1 MPGSRQWFRLAD
13 AISGLEKAMLQVN
26 RMKSCNRMALGLML
40 LLAVPCSAQV
50 GPVRVQITPAN
61 QAITV
66 SSSLQLTAR
75 FSFLGNRT
83 SGADVT
89 NQVTWQSS
97 DMTIATVNGTG
108 LVTAT
113 SKHGI

>member
-26 RMKSCNRMALGLML
+26 RMKSCNRMALGLLL
-40 LLAVPCSAQV
+40 LLALPCSAQV

-83 SGADVT
+83 G
-89 NQVTWQSS
+89 
-97 DMTIATVNGTG
+97 GTE
-108 LVTAT
+108 T
-113 SKHGI
+113 